1 MFGGEAGYGELFQ
14 DEPTFHWKVVSV
26 GKPFICSG
34 VSIYC
39 GSAERRKVLNG
50 CIMDTLAQ
58 CSKSRA
64 LMTQ

>member
-39 GSAERRKVLNG
+39 GSAERRKVL
-50 CIMDTLAQ
+50 
-58 CSKSRA
+58 
-64 LMTQ
+64 